1 MARGNNRNRGGLY
14 YDDNFY
20 DPAAL
25 IARNRNDDE
34 WYNLGYLLGT
44 AWGANYNQRGTEK
57 ATQEGMKILDEAQAK
72 MKQQEST
79 ASQNEKAFN
88 AMINDQDNV
97 MGAYKMPSS
106 YAEANGYINELT
118 EQGGE
123 YANVAPKT
131 KGYTDYLQ
139 ETPKQTLADADY
151 SFRADEVAPKLIAQ
165 MRADGRND
173 YQINAAM
180 KALEPRLLAM
190 DKEAKRG
197 TVQQLSSD
205 IINDKGFIN
214 MSDPNTIAKM
224 LKIME
229 IDPTYAAFLG
239 KHVMTEQDKQLK
251 DLQIAEAQRKLS
263 GKGGS
268 YKLPIESAQYKEW
281 EKRYNTLAGK
291 DELTKDE
298 QEELA
303 DIEYNM
309 AMARWQ
315 SGMMNRNDERIIR
328 NFQNSS
334 ATLTDP
340 NDYDGVKTFISDQVE
355 ALKKKNYTDQQ
366 AIDSI
371 IKSYGNYPNVIK
383 AIKELYGSNNQQQP
397 LVLTKEEKHRI
408 ELQKQQEEERRKKEE
423 EENYGKYSVNRTGAV
438 RETIGD
444 FLSGKKNFGVVQSI
458 RG

>member
-1 MARGNNRNRGGLY
+1 MRGNNKNRNGGMY
-14 YDDNFY
+14 YDNNFY
-20 DPAAL
+20 DPAYL
-25 IARNRNDDE
+25 ISRNRSDDE

-44 AWGANYNQRGTEK
+44 AWGANYNERGTKK
-57 ATQEGMKILDEAQAK
+57 ATEEGMKRLDDIQAK
-72 MKQQEST
+72 MKGQETVGGQS
-79 ASQNEKAFN
+79 ERAFN
-88 AMINDQDNV
+88 EMISDANNYVGGYEKPYDYSSQSKYIDQLV
-97 MGAYKMPSS
+97 QK
-106 YAEANGYINELT
+106 
-118 EQGGE
+118 GGE
-123 YANVAPKT
+123 YESVAPKT

-139 ETPKQTLADADY
+139 ETPRKTDLTPDY
-151 SFRADEVAPKLIAQ
+151 SFRADEVAPQLIAQ

-190 DKEAKRG
+190 DKEAKYG

-229 IDPTYAAFLG
+229 IDPAYAAFLG